1 MTRNLRRLAAV
12 LALFGLTSAQAAL
25 AAYICPID
33 AGKAPASAVS
43 EHARCGPQSDPAID
57 GALCELHCQVTSS
70 VPSSPAADLVVPAAA
85 PLVVAGRSVHAP
97 QSLRV
102 APARA
107 ARCARRRAPGR
118 HPLLP
123 PADLIPASLQHGA
136 GPLRPRAASSFTH
149 AEAACPIARSARN
162 ASAGHTQFS
171 SFSRSPR
178 SHRSRKRRTR
188 R

>member
-12 LALFGLTSAQAAL
+12 LALFGLASAQAAL

-43 EHARCGPQSDPAID
+43 EHAQCGPQSDPAID

-97 QSLRV
+97 QSYASPRPVRPDAL
-102 APARA
+102 A
-107 ARCARRRAPGR
+107 AA
-118 HPLLP
+118 P
-123 PADLIPASLQHGA
+123 PAVIRYCRLLI
-136 GPLRPRAASSFTH
+136 
-149 AEAACPIARSARN
+149 
-162 ASAGHTQFS
+162 
-171 SFSRSPR
+171 
-178 SHRSRKRRTR
+178 
-188 R
+188 